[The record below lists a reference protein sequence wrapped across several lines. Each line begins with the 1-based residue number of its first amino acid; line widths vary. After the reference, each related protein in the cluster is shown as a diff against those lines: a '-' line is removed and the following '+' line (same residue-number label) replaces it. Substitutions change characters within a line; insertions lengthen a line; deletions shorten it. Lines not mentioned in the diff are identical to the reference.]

1 MKTNVKL
8 AFIISLLFILQS
20 CQKDPLKNINE
31 GGWNNERS
39 IIDIKFKG
47 QIGSTVIDNILDF
60 NLCFFLIKGLLG
72 VSAGAHKSIDI
83 SDIPSIM

>member
-1 MKTNVKL
+1 MGL
-8 AFIISLLFILQS
+8 ISIVW
-20 CQKDPLKNINE
+20 I
-31 GGWNNERS
+31 NNEYK
-39 IIDIKFKG
+39 IMFFKVFEL
-47 QIGSTVIDNILDF
+47 IFIYITAYNTSTVIDNILDF